1 MRKLICTIL
10 SVSMILSVVNC
21 FGVTVSAAPKNADS
35 TAEVIHMQTD
45 RQT

>member
-10 SVSMILSVVNC
+10 SVSMILSAVNC
-21 FGVTVSAAPKNADS
+21 FVVTASAAPKNADYS
-35 TAEVIHMQTD
+35 YAD